1 MYECVCDCMFDFT
14 DENIPQEMCELECD
28 DIVNR
33 EQCNSMTTQDDKK
46 LNGKTEILKIS
57 KFKINYKELK
67 GRPCVDFYVKDRKVH
82 CLLDTGARV
91 NVIKAEIIKNMKD
104 IKIRETKK
112 RIHCANDSEL
122 INYGIVQLNVVIE
135 GTQKLIEFYVVK
147 ELDPEMIAGI
157 DFLDKFG
164 IKLKRQI
171 PRGGEILV
179 IRDNPSDED
188 RLRRIMNIF
197 DKQIDGQLMKIL
209 ANYKSVFMADKWDI
223 GKTSLT
229 KHRIETHGDPILVKP
244 YRQPKHFEDKLDD
257 VIKNFEEN
265 DIIEKCSS
273 PWNFPLVC
281 VWKKEKQDIRVC
293 VDFRQLNRITVR
305 PAFPMPNV
313 DDMLNTLNGAQYF
326 STIDLGNAY
335 YQVELEEESKIKT
348 AFSTK
353 NGQYCFK
360 RMPFGIAAAPATFQE
375 LMVKVLGD
383 LNWKEAVVYL
393 DDILV
398 FAKNKEEHMQ
408 RIKHVLEKIKEAGL
422 RINPEKCQ
430 FLTERT
436 KFLGYIVSKNGIETD
451 QTKIDAI
458 KKFQNPSCIKH
469 LRSFLGLTN
478 YYRKFLKDYAK
489 YSKVLEG
496 LCGKNKDKKIIWT
509 EECEEA
515 FRKLKEKMID
525 TPILAYPDFEKEF
538 ILDTDASFDTI
549 GAVLSQ
555 KDTYGRE
562 RVIAYGSHK
571 MNKHELG
578 YCVTRKELLAIY
590 YFTQNFKHFLYG
602 KRFLLRTDHKAIT
615 FMLNT
620 KNPIT
625 PQFQTWINFL
635 SSLDMRMEYRK
646 GGKHSNADAMSRN
659 SCELCSQCQTM
670 HEEAKKGK
678 IKTRILALDEESK
691 EFKWQKDNDEI
702 NQIRE
707 DIRMGRTKKWI
718 LKDNIVTTID
728 NKYWIPRTTRTE
740 FVEDAHKMLCHAGSK
755 KVYNY
760 LKDDFD
766 MVNMREIIKEI
777 VKCCINCQKRKTL
790 TTKTKE
796 SFIKQFADE
805 PFQKLYMDFCGPF
818 KRTLN
823 GYQYILAIID
833 QFSRYISLNAV
844 IHQDEKTAR
853 KVLLDRWI
861 WKFGPPKEIHVD
873 RGKAFESTLF
883 KDTLK
888 RFKAEIIYS
897 SPYHHNTNGIIERQ
911 FRTIRDAMNIRIK
924 DQAHKDWTEILPEVE
939 FMMNST
945 IQATTGISPAEM
957 IFGRKLRHWWKD
969 TKKQSCNKKEK
980 SENTI
985 ETKRIFHTG
994 DKVLIKKENA
1004 TKEEDRY
1011 MGPATVKS
1019 RRHERSYELELEDGR
1034 ILIRNVEWLKPFKSR
1049 GM

>member
-135 GTQKLIEFYVVK
+135 GTQKLTEFYVVK

-360 RMPFGIAAAPATFQE
+360 RMRFGIAAAPAPFQE

-430 FLTERT
+430 FLTERI

-515 FRKLKEKMID
+515 FRKLKEK
-525 TPILAYPDFEKEF
+525 
-538 ILDTDASFDTI
+538 
-549 GAVLSQ
+549 
-555 KDTYGRE
+555 
-562 RVIAYGSHK
+562 
-571 MNKHELG
+571 
-578 YCVTRKELLAIY
+578 
-590 YFTQNFKHFLYG
+590 
-602 KRFLLRTDHKAIT
+602 
-615 FMLNT
+615 
-620 KNPIT
+620 
-625 PQFQTWINFL
+625 
-635 SSLDMRMEYRK
+635 
-646 GGKHSNADAMSRN
+646 
-659 SCELCSQCQTM
+659 
-670 HEEAKKGK
+670 
-678 IKTRILALDEESK
+678 
-691 EFKWQKDNDEI
+691 
-702 NQIRE
+702 
-707 DIRMGRTKKWI
+707 
-718 LKDNIVTTID
+718 
-728 NKYWIPRTTRTE
+728 
-740 FVEDAHKMLCHAGSK
+740 
-755 KVYNY
+755 
-760 LKDDFD
+760 
-766 MVNMREIIKEI
+766 
-777 VKCCINCQKRKTL
+777 
-790 TTKTKE
+790 
-796 SFIKQFADE
+796 
-805 PFQKLYMDFCGPF
+805 
-818 KRTLN
+818 
-823 GYQYILAIID
+823 
-833 QFSRYISLNAV
+833 
-844 IHQDEKTAR
+844 
-853 KVLLDRWI
+853 
-861 WKFGPPKEIHVD
+861 
-873 RGKAFESTLF
+873 
-883 KDTLK
+883 
-888 RFKAEIIYS
+888 
-897 SPYHHNTNGIIERQ
+897 
-911 FRTIRDAMNIRIK
+911 
-924 DQAHKDWTEILPEVE
+924 
-939 FMMNST
+939 
-945 IQATTGISPAEM
+945 
-957 IFGRKLRHWWKD
+957 
-969 TKKQSCNKKEK
+969 
-980 SENTI
+980 
-985 ETKRIFHTG
+985 
-994 DKVLIKKENA
+994 
-1004 TKEEDRY
+1004 
-1011 MGPATVKS
+1011 
-1019 RRHERSYELELEDGR
+1019 
-1034 ILIRNVEWLKPFKSR
+1034 
-1049 GM
+1049 